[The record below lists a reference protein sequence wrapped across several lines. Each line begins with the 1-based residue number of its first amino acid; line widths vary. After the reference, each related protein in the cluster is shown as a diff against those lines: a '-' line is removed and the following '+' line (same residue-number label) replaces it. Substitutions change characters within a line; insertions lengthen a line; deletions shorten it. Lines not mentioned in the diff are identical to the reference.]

1 MPRSRSWAVHSLTPE
16 TAISSPRP
24 SLRAPRRI
32 LVKLSG
38 EALGGARGIGIDPS
52 VLSRTAVGIAAS
64 AEAGL
69 EIALVV
75 GGGNLCRGAALADA
89 GIDRVTGDQMGMLA
103 TVMNAL
109 ALRDALAAAGADAEL
124 LAAHAIAS
132 VADAYSARRARA
144 LLAAGTVLLLAGG
157 TGNPL
162 FTTDT
167 AACLR
172 AIEVEADLAVKAT
185 KVDGVY
191 SADPLVH
198 ADAERFDALTYRE
211 AIDRRLRVMDLTA
224 MALCEEHALPLVVC
238 NIDEPHALTRIASG
252 ANVGTLVHASAHPH
266 PRTSTTS
273 TQETSGD

>member
-1 MPRSRSWAVHSLTPE
+1 MQSLTPE
-16 TAISSPRP
+16 TSISSPRP
-24 SLRAPRRI
+24 RLRAPRRI

-38 EALGGARGIGIDPS
+38 EALGGPSGGGIDPD
-52 VLSRTAVGIAAS
+52 VLSRTAAGIAAS
-64 AEAGL
+64 ARTGI

-75 GGGNLCRGAALADA
+75 GGGNLFRGAALAGA
-89 GIDRVTGDQMGMLA
+89 GLDRVTGDQMGMLA
-103 TVMNAL
+103 TAMNAL
-109 ALRDALAAAGADAEL
+109 ALRDALAAAGIDAEL
-124 LAAHAIAS
+124 LAAHAMAS

-144 LLAAGTVLLLAGG
+144 LLGAGTVLLLAGG

-172 AIEVEADLAVKAT
+172 AIEIEADLAVKAT

-224 MALCEEHALPLVVC
+224 MALCEEHALPVVVC

-252 ANVGTLVHASAHPH
+252 ANVGTLIHA
-266 PRTSTTS
+266 S